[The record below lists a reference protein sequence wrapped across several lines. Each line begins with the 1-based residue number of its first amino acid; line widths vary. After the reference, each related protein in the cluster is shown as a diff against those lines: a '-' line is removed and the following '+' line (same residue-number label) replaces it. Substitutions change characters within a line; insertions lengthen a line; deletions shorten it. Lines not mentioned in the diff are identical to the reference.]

1 MTLYIVGMFFVG
13 QPKTT
18 YMWCIRD
25 AVDAPSA
32 CNDAKSSYEG
42 EAGRPHGRIP
52 GPQAVWLR
60 HRLAAGHQLDRG
72 LHCKHGQV
80 FSACPESGR
89 PVYKNGSLTV
99 EGIK

>member
-25 AVDAPSA
+25 AVDASSA

-42 EAGRPHGRIP
+42 EAADLMSVYPAPRQFGYGTGWRQGISWI
-52 GPQAVWLR
+52 GDYIASTDNL
-60 HRLAAGHQLDRG
+60 
-72 LHCKHGQV
+72 
-80 FSACPESGR
+80 FSVPESGR
-89 PVYKNGSLTV
+89 PIYKNGSLTV
-99 EGIK
+99 EGIE